1 MMEYRKLYH
10 LRMEKNAHKA
20 AQRSAPRPVSSK
32 FIGWHHA
39 QSRGKITRSPYAAP
53 PSLFGLGV
61 KMMEESSAIQEKTGW
76 RFCPKR

>member
-20 AQRSAPRPVSSK
+20 AQRSAWRPVSPE

-39 QSRGKITRSPYAAP
+39 QNFGKITRSPYATP
-53 PSLFGLGV
+53 
-61 KMMEESSAIQEKTGW
+61 
-76 RFCPKR
+76 RFFFD

>member
-20 AQRSAPRPVSSK
+20 AQRSAWRPVSPE

-39 QSRGKITRSPYAAP
+39 QNFGKITRSSYVTPR
-53 PSLFGLGV
+53 LFGD
-61 KMMEESSAIQEKTGW
+61 
-76 RFCPKR
+76 